1 MHLNYILAECGAG
14 LGCCYEEIPCTVVKL
29 FHHRYDGVLMEGKLT
44 AGSADNI
51 TRIIGEIVLVV
62 HVYL

>member
-1 MHLNYILAECGAG
+1 
-14 LGCCYEEIPCTVVKL
+14 
-29 FHHRYDGVLMEGKLT
+29 LMEGKLT